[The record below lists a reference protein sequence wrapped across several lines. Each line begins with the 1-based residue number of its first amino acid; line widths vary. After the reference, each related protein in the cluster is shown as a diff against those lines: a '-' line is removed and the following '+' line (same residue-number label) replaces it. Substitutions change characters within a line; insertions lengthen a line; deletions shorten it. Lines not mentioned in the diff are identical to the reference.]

1 MESSAVL
8 LQREGPVAIVRLNRP
23 EKHNAVNRELSAA
36 LAETFDQL
44 EADDSVLVMIITGAG
59 DKAFCAGADMS
70 ERSASLEGREGSAEP
85 SPDRPRVDG
94 IGAIARSAKPTIAAI
109 NGYAYG
115 GGARLALGADIRIA
129 STTAKIRF
137 VGASY
142 GLVVCGATLPLLVG
156 PSRAK
161 ELIFSTRVVEAEEAE
176 RIGLVNRVV
185 APEQLLPEAL
195 ALANQIA
202 ASSVPALRAAKR
214 VIDAATYVDAAQ
226 SLETELN
233 SALSSSRDHSERFLD
248 ATARITGRR
257 S

>member
-1 MESSAVL
+1 MESSTVL
-8 LQREGPVAIVRLNRP
+8 CDREGPVAIVRLNRP
-23 EKHNAVNRELSAA
+23 EKHNAVNRELAAA
-36 LAETFDQL
+36 LAETFERL
-44 EADDSVLVMIITGAG
+44 EEDDSVLVTVITGAG

-70 ERSASLEGREGSAEP
+70 ERSASLESRESGEATTAP
-85 SPDRPRVDG
+85 PQRVDG
-94 IGAIARSAKPTIAAI
+94 IGAVARSAKPTIAAI

-185 APEQLLPEAL
+185 EPDQLLPEAM

-202 ASSVPALRAAKR
+202 TNSVGAVRAAKR
-214 VIDAATYVDAAQ
+214 VIDAATYVEGAQ
-226 SLETELN
+226 SLETDLN
-233 SALSSSRDHSERFLD
+233 SVLSSSREHSERFLD

>member
-1 MESSAVL
+1 MNSSTVL
-8 LQREGPVAIVRLNRP
+8 CDREGPVAIVRLNRP
-23 EKHNAVNRELSAA
+23 EKHNAVNRELATA
-36 LAETFDQL
+36 LAETFEQL
-44 EADDSVLVMIITGAG
+44 EEDDSVLVTIITGAG
-59 DKAFCAGADMS
+59 DRAFCAGADMN
-70 ERSASLEGREGSAEP
+70 ERSESLESRDADSPPVRRE
-85 SPDRPRVDG
+85 PRADG

-129 STTAKIRF
+129 STAAKIRF

-156 PSRAK
+156 PARAK

-185 APEQLLPEAL
+185 TPEQLIPEAL

-202 ASSVPALRAAKR
+202 ANSQGAVRSAKR
-214 VIDAATYVDAAQ
+214 VIDAATYVEGAQ
-226 SLETELN
+226 SLETDLNAELSTSREN
-233 SALSSSRDHSERFLD
+233 SQRFLD

-257 S
+257 G